1 MTFKPLIAAT
11 LLATTAV
18 AAPAFAHDH
27 SGDKYKSETK
37 VMGAME
43 MGPNIV
49 ETAMDVDALSTLVTA
64 VKAADLVDALSA
76 EGPYTVFAPTNDAF
90 AALPDG
96 TVSTL
101 LEPENKAKLS
111 KILTSHVVS
120 GSYDAASVIALA
132 EANGGKAEL
141 TTLSGATLKAWA
153 KDGNV
158 YIKDE
163 NGGKAKVATADVS
176 TSNGT
181 VHVVTSVL
189 LPK

>member
-1 MTFKPLIAAT
+1 MTLKPLIAAT
-11 LLATTAV
+11 LLASTAV
-18 AAPAFAHDH
+18 AAPAFA
-27 SGDKYKSETK
+27 GDKYKSETK

-43 MGPNIV
+43 TGPNIV
-49 ETAMDVDALSTLVTA
+49 ETAMDVDSLSTLVTA

-90 AALPDG
+90 DALPDG
-96 TVSTL
+96 TVPAL
-101 LEPENKAKLS
+101 LEPENKATLS

-120 GSYDAASVIALA
+120 GSYDAASVIALV
-132 EANGGKAEL
+132 EANDGKAEL
-141 TTLSGATLKAWA
+141 TTLSGATLKAWT

-158 YIKDE
+158 YINDE
-163 NGGKAKVATADVS
+163 NGGKAKVAMADVT

-181 VHVVTSVL
+181 VHVIDSVL

>member
-1 MTFKPLIAAT
+1 M
-11 LLATTAV
+11 
-18 AAPAFAHDH
+18 
-27 SGDKYKSETK
+27 
-37 VMGAME
+37 
-43 MGPNIV
+43 
-49 ETAMDVDALSTLVTA
+49 
-64 VKAADLVDALSA
+64 
-76 EGPYTVFAPTNDAF
+76 
-90 AALPDG
+90 
-96 TVSTL
+96 
-101 LEPENKAKLS
+101 
-111 KILTSHVVS
+111 
-120 GSYDAASVIALA
+120 IALA